1 MITTANDEITDNETH
16 LFGSFKKLIAQECFS
31 TQNQLADALTEL
43 GYNKV
48 TQTKVS
54 RLLCKL
60 GAIKAT
66 TYNNA
71 RVYKLPHN
79 HRVPKVKQKINSIV
93 LNVQHNEMQIIIK
106 TITGGGIIISKIVEA
121 MAESLGVLACIP
133 YDSTILV
140 VPKRISDIE
149 KNTQAII
156 EHLKVSPLSAKV
168 ITQ

>member
-1 MITTANDEITDNETH
+1 MITTTDNEITNNETH
-16 LFGSFKKLIAQECFS
+16 LFGCFKKLIAQECFS
-31 TQNQLADALTEL
+31 TQNQLANALTEL
-43 GYNKV
+43 GYSNV

-54 RLLCKL
+54 RLLAKL

-66 TYNNA
+66 TYNNT

-79 HRVPKVKQKINSIV
+79 QRVPKAKQKINSIV
-93 LNVQHNEMQIIIK
+93 LNVQHNEIQIIIK

-121 MAESLGVLACIP
+121 MAESFGILACIP

-156 EHLKVSPLSAKV
+156 EHLKVSPLTPTV
-168 ITQ
+168 IA